1 MDVASPPELFAE
13 GFRAH
18 VAAADPVVRRALSSS
33 LRAGAERVDVS
44 VGPSLLDLT
53 RDVDLALWDLGAD
66 ALAVI
71 ERLGATPLPTMPVVA
86 LIPTAEHVRA
96 ALSWGARAALPRD
109 VDDDAL
115 ATSLRSVMRGLV
127 VVAQPFVEAL
137 LAAEERRDSP
147 SLASAGEALTARE
160 REVLGHV
167 AEGLSNK
174 LIANKLGISEH
185 TVKFHVNAVMA
196 RLGAQSRTDAV
207 VRAARR
213 GLLVL

>member
-1 MDVASPPELFAE
+1 M
-13 GFRAH
+13 H
-18 VAAADPVVRRALSSS
+18 IAAADPVVRRALSSS
-33 LRAGAERVDVS
+33 VRARDERFEVS
-44 VGPSLLDLT
+44 VGASLLDLT

-66 ALAVI
+66 ALAVV
-71 ERLGATPLPTMPVVA
+71 ERLGSTPLPAVPVVA
-86 LIPTAEHVRA
+86 LIPSGEHARA
-96 ALSWGARAALPRD
+96 ALAWGARALLPRD

-115 ATSLRSVMRGLV
+115 ATSIRAVARGLAV
-127 VVAQPFVEAL
+127 VSPSFIEAL
-137 LAAEERRDSP
+137 LAVEERSEP
-147 SLASAGEALTARE
+147 AAVASAGEELTARE

-174 LIANKLGISEH
+174 LIAHRLGISEH